1 MKKILFSV
9 AIALLFACDSKD
21 PQFCSCMLA
30 GEELND
36 FSSKLFQQ
44 EMTQEKAAKLME
56 LKQAEKTACA
66 DYQTMDGQEMLKRKA
81 ACNEKTKN

>member
-21 PQFCSCMLA
+21 AQFCSCMLA

-44 EMTQEKAAKLME
+44 EMTKDKAAKLLE
-56 LKQAEKTACA
+56 LKQAKKTACA
-66 DYQTMDGQEMLKRKA
+66 DYQTMGGQEMLKLKA
-81 ACNEKTKN
+81 DCSEKTKN

>member
-9 AIALLFACDSKD
+9 VIALFSACDSKD
-21 PQFCSCMLA
+21 PQFCSCMVA

-36 FSSKLFQQ
+36 FSSTLFQQ
-44 EMTQEKAAKLME
+44 EMTKEKANKLIE
-56 LKQAEKTACA
+56 LKRTKKKACA
-66 DYQTMDGQEMLKRKA
+66 NYQTMDGQEMLKLKA